1 MGPSHPP
8 QHPAESDG
16 TKGAGRPSP
25 SRFSGRRAHPGDAI
39 FFSTTSCPRNPPP
52 CRMEEPATEALS
64 RASRHFQP
72 PSPGAVHSSV
82 TSSALPR
89 SCPFQRH
96 FQRPP
101 AELSIPAPLPAPSPG
116 AVHSSALPRS
126 CPFQRHF
133 QRPPAE
139 LSIPAPLPALS
150 RGAVHSS
157 ALPGSCPVQHPPEE
171 LSIPAALPGSC
182 PFQPPLLSH
191 ALLPSPTKPP
201 THTFPMPRCRG
212 AVPLRARSPWDRP
225 AVSSRRGLL

>member
-16 TKGAGRPSP
+16 TKGAGRPSL

-39 FFSTTSCPRNPPP
+39 FFSTTSCPGNPPP

-64 RASRHFQP
+64 RAS
-72 PSPGAVHSSV
+72 A
-82 TSSALPR
+82 TSSPLPG

-96 FQRPP
+96 FQPP
-101 AELSIPAPLPAPSPG
+101 PGELSIPAPLPAPS
-116 AVHSSALPRS
+116 R
-126 CPFQRHF
+126 
-133 QRPPAE
+133 E
-139 LSIPAPLPALS
+139 LSIPAPLPAPSRELSIPAPLPAPS

-157 ALPGSCPVQHPPEE
+157 ATSSPLPGAVHSSATSSPPPGSCPVQHPPEE

-201 THTFPMPRCRG
+201 PTFPMPRCRG